1 MRTMTI
7 RNLPDE
13 VYDGLKEMARANHRS
28 LQEQVLRML
37 TEEVRLRTPSVC
49 EEAAAYRAKLAG
61 RTPARTVVEDL
72 RADRER

>member
-13 VYDGLKEMARANHRS
+13 VYEGLKEMAQANHRS

-49 EEAAAYRAKLAG
+49 EEAAAYRAKLTG
-61 RTPARTVVEDL
+61 RKQARTVVDDL
-72 RADRER
+72 REDRER